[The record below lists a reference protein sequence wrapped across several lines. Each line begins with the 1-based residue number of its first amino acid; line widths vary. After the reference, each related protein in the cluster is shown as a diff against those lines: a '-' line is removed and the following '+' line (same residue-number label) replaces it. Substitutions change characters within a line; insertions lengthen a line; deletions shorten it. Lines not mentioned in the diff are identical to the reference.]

1 MSVEKNNSFEFESLE
16 AVRKRLL
23 DLTGRNRL
31 LNYRFS
37 AKTSLRIVDEL
48 PSQLFEDLLKEKEF
62 LFSPVPEPTRD
73 ELVKAG
79 YLEYD
84 GKRKSYTM
92 LKSAPNAVDWAK
104 QLQINT
110 AYDLPAKSTSQE
122 SKHND
127 TKIQTLLFAGDL
139 EAVLR
144 NISTKSRLAIEETGA
159 NILYLSIGF
168 LEWFESDD
176 SENKKLAPLVNIPVR
191 IEKGK
196 LFNGIF
202 QYSITYTGDD
212 LLPNLCLVEKLK
224 QDFGLQ
230 LPELSDDIN
239 VEDYFKQV
247 NSLVSKVQSRWS
259 VKRHAALTLLEFSKL
274 LMYIDLDPKR
284 WPAKKGIVDHEIISK
299 FFTANSVELQRDLNV
314 ESYDIDK
321 DSKIHFAFP
330 LVDDCDS
337 SQHEAL
343 IDVVANK
350 NLVIKG
356 PPGTG
361 KSQTITNIIAAALA
375 QNKKVLFVAE
385 KMAALEVVK
394 SRLDKAGLGQFCL
407 ELHSHKSQKRKVLDD
422 IQTRLEFRP
431 KPIINIQ
438 YSHNISKYEKLKD
451 QLNTHAE
458 TINKLWQNTGLS
470 IYQILTKATRLKLQA
485 DINRDEAWFKSS
497 SSYSSEVREDL
508 LDSIERFNYAF
519 RILSEQSEEQNIAL
533 HPWYGVQNPVLLQSD
548 IQLITKHLLKA
559 NNSFEQVLET
569 QKLLSLEIGI
579 THGESIA
586 ETRQLVPLVQ
596 NLMFEV
602 EHVNYPILVKLD
614 LKNKEDLYSALK
626 DYILLHEGFHKLSD
640 ILSHD
645 ILSESN
651 QLGTVLS
658 SLSLLLK
665 FNSDF
670 TNLNEFVTLRNALLD
685 GAKFLDLMQETF
697 SQVTSHIP
705 ASLNS
710 HFNLSINGLKEL
722 ITFVNIASELPPE
735 LISERSNFFDNEK
748 LDTALPM
755 FAADI
760 KKLGMLEQSVSKVFD
775 CSRLPDTR
783 ILQTYKVDFENG
795 GLFKWF
801 SKVWRNA
808 NNALR
813 SVALSPKLSSSQL
826 SNALNEAMSFKT
838 AEQSIKVSP
847 EYFPLLKDY
856 YQGTQTN
863 SHKLYVLRQWNKAV
877 RMKYG
882 IGFGKKAGIG
892 DYLIEA
898 PISFFRGLQHLKQS
912 GELQKLEQV
921 VDLMQRA
928 LADYANTVP
937 GDYES
942 ELLCGEKGLT
952 KILLAWLDAQ
962 LSVVQPA
969 LQQNNP
975 SREALQLAAAS
986 TGNVLS
992 FQSNLTENAWHKM
1005 LESTE
1010 LCLSERYNN
1019 YNENT
1024 AQSLEQTLACF
1035 EWLQDL
1041 SPDINKRLCS
1051 SSDGEVFKQG
1061 IFLLQRITAQAV
1073 EGFDYIDQALSIM
1086 NCSFEQW
1093 FAGCKDMIAKLI
1105 ERNQR
1110 AMSKPDWLVNWVDYL
1125 NIKSRL
1131 TQKGIGGLLSA
1142 IERHE
1147 VPIDKSKQTLET
1159 LLFNSLANSIFNE
1172 LPHLKSFSTLDHEAI
1187 QQKFREYDE
1196 QLKSLQRNR
1205 LADHISKCTPPP
1217 GNGGGKVSTY
1227 TELFLLK
1234 HEVGKKSKH
1243 IPIRQLVNRAGKAL
1257 LELKP
1262 CFMMGPMSVAQY
1274 LEPGKLDFDIVIMDE
1289 ASQIKPEDALGT
1301 IARAKRVVIV
1311 GDPNQLP
1318 PTSFFDKAVESDDE
1332 DITGLE
1338 QSRSILDA
1346 ALDIMPQ
1353 RILSWHYRSKHESL
1367 IAFSNHSFYDSK
1379 LVVFPSP
1386 YAKSDDYGI
1395 KFTKLDN
1402 GTFIK
1407 GRNTAEAELIAEA
1420 ARAHLLS
1427 RPDESLGIV
1436 AMNSEQSELISRA
1449 IETLSKEDT
1458 RFQLALAA
1466 NQAVNEPLFVKNLEN
1481 VQGDERDV
1489 IYISFTYGPLEIGG
1503 RVPNRFG
1510 PINSADGWRRL
1521 NVLFTRSKKRM
1532 HVFTS
1537 MSSHD
1542 ILTTDASSR
1551 GVTALKNFLAFAE
1564 TGIIEQPKH
1573 TGKEPDSDFEV
1584 SVMHA
1589 LAQHGYQC
1597 EPQVG
1602 VGGYFID
1609 LAVIDPRQPGSFLL
1623 AVECDGATYHSAK
1636 TARDRD
1642 RLRQQVLE
1650 RLGWKVHRIWS
1661 TDWFKNPAAEIA
1673 RLLNILNLLK
1683 AQTLI
1688 EKQEET
1694 EPTCIQQESTASV
1707 FEQKEISENTEKIKA
1722 ASSDDPDSLIM
1733 LLKQYD
1739 QNVIRKYNK
1748 DTAENK
1754 RLLRDEMLNALNL
1767 YRPISVSEFQE
1778 HIPYYIRSETDP
1790 LESIYLRQVLKIIEQ
1805 FEGEAENEVV
1815 IANEQT

>member
-1 MSVEKNNSFEFESLE
+1 MSMENNNSFEFESLE

-31 LNYRFS
+31 INYRFS
-37 AKTSLRIVDEL
+37 AKTSLRIIDEL
-48 PSQLFEDLLKEKEF
+48 PSQLFDDLLKEKEF
-62 LFSPVPEPTRD
+62 LFCPVPEPSRD

-79 YLEYD
+79 YVAYD
-84 GKRKSYTM
+84 EKKKSYTP
-92 LKSAPNAVDWAK
+92 LKSAPSAAEWARH
-104 QLQINT
+104 LQFNT
-110 AYDLPAKSTSQE
+110 SYDLPEKLTSQE

-176 SENKKLAPLVNIPVR
+176 SNNMKLAPLVNIPVR

-230 LPELSDDIN
+230 LPELDDVVN
-239 VEDYFKQV
+239 VEDYFTKV
-247 NSLVSKVQSRWS
+247 NKLVSKFQSRWS

-321 DSKIHFAFP
+321 DPKIHFAFP

-343 IDVVANK
+343 IDVIANK

-422 IQTRLEFRP
+422 IQARLDFKP
-431 KPIINIQ
+431 KPISDIHF
-438 YSHNISKYEKLKD
+438 SHNIAQYEKLKD
-451 QLNTHAE
+451 QLKTHAE
-458 TINKLWQNTGLS
+458 AINTLWQDTGLS
-470 IYQILTKATRLKLQA
+470 IYQILTKATRLKLQLE
-485 DINRDEAWFKSS
+485 INKDEAWVDKSKITV
-497 SSYSSEVREDL
+497 YSSEFREDL

-519 RILSEQSEEQNIAL
+519 RILSQQSEQQDITL

-548 IQLITKHLLKA
+548 IQLVAQHLQKA
-559 NNSFEQVLET
+559 NSAFGHALDT
-569 QKLLSLEIGI
+569 QKSLGLQIGFEYEMTIAEMINLLTLVQSLEFDVD
-579 THGESIA
+579 S
-586 ETRQLVPLVQ
+586 
-596 NLMFEV
+596 
-602 EHVNYPILVKLD
+602 VNYSIFVKLD
-614 LKNKEDLYSALK
+614 SKNKAKLKSALK
-626 DYILLHEGFHKLSD
+626 GYSSLHKSFHELSVVISGD
-640 ILSHD
+640 ILAD
-645 ILSESN
+645 RGELSS
-651 QLGTVLS
+651 VLS
-658 SLSLLLK
+658 SLTLLLK
-665 FNSDF
+665 FSSDF
-670 TNLNEFVTLRNALLD
+670 NNLNELVNLRDTLLD
-685 GAKFLDLMQETF
+685 WKKFLDNRHETYLEIA
-697 SQVTSHIP
+697 SHLP
-705 ASLNS
+705 ANLNGY
-710 HFNLSINGLKEL
+710 FNLSINGLKEL
-722 ITFVNIASELPPE
+722 SALVNIASELPPE
-735 LISERSNFFDNEK
+735 LISERHNFFDNEK
-748 LDTALPM
+748 LDSVLPM

-760 KKLGMLEQSVSKVFD
+760 KKLKALEQSVSNVFE
-775 CSRLPDTR
+775 CARLPECN
-783 ILQTYKVDFENG
+783 ILQSYKADFEKG
-795 GLFKWF
+795 GLFKWL
-801 SKVWRNA
+801 SKRWRSA
-808 NNALR
+808 KNALKNLAV
-813 SVALSPKLSSSQL
+813 SPNLSTSQL
-826 SNALNEAMSFKT
+826 SSALDAAINFKNL
-838 AEQSIKVSP
+838 EQNIKVSP
-847 EYFPLLKDY
+847 EYFPLLKEHY
-856 YQGTQTN
+856 HGVQTDPR
-863 SHKLYVLRQWNKAV
+863 KLYLLRQWNKAV
-877 RMKYG
+877 RMEYG
-882 IGFGKKAGIG
+882 IGFGKKASLG

-898 PISFFRGLQHLKQS
+898 PVSFFRGLQHIKQS

-921 VDLMQRA
+921 INLIKQVQ
-928 LADYANTVP
+928 ANYSNVVE
-937 GDYES
+937 GEYES
-942 ELLCGEKGLT
+942 ELLSGDKGLVSV
-952 KILLAWLDAQ
+952 LVAWLDNH
-962 LSVVQPA
+962 LSEVQTS
-969 LQQNNP
+969 LKQHNP
-975 SREALQLAAAS
+975 SRNALNNIAVSIGKILTLQ
-986 TGNVLS
+986 
-992 FQSNLTENAWHKM
+992 QKLTESTWYDM
-1005 LESTE
+1005 LKSSD
-1010 LCLSERYNN
+1010 LYLSEHYNS
-1019 YNENT
+1019 YKDST
-1024 AQSLEQTLACF
+1024 VQSLQETVACF

-1041 SPDINKRLCS
+1041 PPELSKSLS
-1051 SSDGEVFKQG
+1051 SSPKESAFKQA
-1061 IFLLQRITAQAV
+1061 ILLLEYLTI
-1073 EGFDYIDQALSIM
+1073 EGAEGYDEMDKALCIM

-1093 FAGCKDMIAKLI
+1093 TAGCKDKISLLI

-1110 AMSKPDWLVNWVDYL
+1110 AITKPDWLQNWVDYL
-1125 NIKSRL
+1125 SVKNRL
-1131 TQKGIGGLLSA
+1131 TQKGIGGLLNA
-1142 IERHE
+1142 VERHE
-1147 VPIDKSKQTLET
+1147 VPIVQSRQVLET
-1159 LLFNSLANSIFNE
+1159 LLFENLANAIFND
-1172 LPHLKSFSTLDHEAI
+1172 LPHLKTFSTLDHEAI

-1196 QLKSLQRNR
+1196 QLKSLQRKR
-1205 LADHISKCTPPP
+1205 LANLIAKCNPPP

-1234 HEVGKKSKH
+1234 HEVGKRTKH

-1274 LEPGKLDFDIVIMDE
+1274 LEPGSLDFDIVIMDE

-1318 PTSFFDKAVESDDE
+1318 PTSFFDKTVESEDE

-1386 YAKSDDYGI
+1386 YAKSEDYGI
-1395 KFTKLDN
+1395 KFTKVDN

-1407 GRNTAEAELIAEA
+1407 GRNTVEAELIADA
-1420 ARAHLLS
+1420 ARVHLLT

-1436 AMNSEQSELISRA
+1436 AMNAEQSELISRA
-1449 IETLSKEDT
+1449 IETLSKEDA
-1458 RFQLALAA
+1458 RFQQALAD
-1466 NQAVNEPLFVKNLEN
+1466 NQDANEPLFVKNLEN

-1489 IYISFTYGPLEIGG
+1489 IFISFTYGPLEIGG

-1510 PINSADGWRRL
+1510 PINSPDGWRRL

-1542 ILTTDASSR
+1542 ILTTGTSSR
-1551 GVTALKNFLAFAE
+1551 GVVALKEFLAFAD

-1609 LAVIDPRQPGSFLL
+1609 LAIIDPRQPGRFLL

-1636 TARDRD
+1636 SARDRD

-1661 TDWFKNPAAEIA
+1661 TDWFKNPSAEIA
-1673 RLLNILNLLK
+1673 RLLNILKLLK
-1683 AQTLI
+1683 EQTPIAEPIKPELI
-1688 EKQEET
+1688 KVNQARPDTISKQAKPVESVEK
-1694 EPTCIQQESTASV
+1694 V
-1707 FEQKEISENTEKIKA
+1707 KA
-1722 ASSDDPDSLIM
+1722 VSSIDNDPDSLRT

-1748 DTAENK
+1748 DTAENR
-1754 RLLRDEMLNALNL
+1754 RLLRDEMLDALVL
-1767 YRPISVSEFQE
+1767 FRPISVSEFQE
-1778 HIPYYIRSETDP
+1778 HVPYYIRSETDP
-1790 LESIYLRQVLKIIEQ
+1790 LESVYLRQVLKIIEQ
-1805 FEGEAENEVV
+1805 FEGEDEDDEA
-1815 IANEQT
+1815 